1 MTRAV
6 LGVDVGG
13 TKTAAVLATLE
24 GEVVEQRRAGG
35 GNYQAIGLE
44 PARVVYAQVVTPL
57 LAAASRL
64 GLSVEATAF
73 GLCGLDRPVDE
84 ARLEGIIAP
93 LVSPGTPTTLV
104 NDTALILRAGT
115 HDGVGV
121 SVVSGTGS
129 NCVGRGPDGSEAR
142 IGGFGHDFGDAGS
155 AEDIGREGAQAAF
168 RAADGRGQAT
178 ALGALLVERYGLAH
192 LYDLVD
198 HFLVDAPGGQSSM
211 GALAPLVFE
220 AALEGDGVCTAIL
233 RHAGEEL
240 GHAAVVV
247 GQQLFDARA
256 ALSLVL
262 GGSVWQRGQGDTMRA
277 AFMTTVRA
285 HFPASTISTLS
296 GPPVLGAVLL
306 AIDRV
311 DPEAGCSSEVRRRLL
326 AGLEVSP

>member
-104 NDTALILRAGT
+104 NDTARILRAGT

-247 GQQLFDARA
+247 GQQLFETLLVGRREQGSAQSQ
-256 ALSLVL
+256 SLQ
-262 GGSVWQRGQGDTMRA
+262 SVDLVADGPQQFNQGVKLTTTLKHFVAQRMQN
-277 AFMTTVRA
+277 
-285 HFPASTISTLS
+285 
-296 GPPVLGAVLL
+296 L
-306 AIDRV
+306 A
-311 DPEAGCSSEVRRRLL
+311 EYAQRRL
-326 AGLEVSP
+326 VISFVMQPCS